1 MNICEMCGAANGE
14 LETECRICGH
24 PLATLTE
31 PVATAA
37 AQPQQNAAITE
48 RPAPVDDSPSLQV
61 SSFRQPTQ
69 TGAPPMLGN
78 PHQADLV
85 HVEPEPKRA
94 LPSFM
99 QEGGRAHAAAPEPVE
114 LISAND
120 LPDWIRQ
127 IAEADAA
134 KAAAEAAEAAHAAT
148 AEVAAPKRPLPGD
161 VPAAGPSTSWLSK
174 SSTAQEPADPW
185 TTTEE
190 PTAAWGAADSAA
202 PQQAPYPTISPTS
215 WTPSSYED
223 PGAGKKSRFGRSP
236 RASSSGEPVYKNR
249 IVQLAVLVLLLAL
262 LAAMVL

>member
-1 MNICEMCGAANGE
+1 MCGAANGE
-14 LETECRICGH
+14 LETKCRICGH
-24 PLATLTE
+24 PVATQTE

-37 AQPQQNAAITE
+37 AQPQQSAAFTE
-48 RPAPVDDSPSLQV
+48 RPAPFDDSPSLQV

-78 PHQADLV
+78 AHQADPV
-85 HVEPEPKRA
+85 HVEPEPKPT

-99 QEGGRAHAAAPEPVE
+99 QEGGRVHAAAPEPVE

-134 KAAAEAAEAAHAAT
+134 KAAAEAAEATHAAA
-148 AEVAAPKRPLPGD
+148 AEVGAPKRPLPGD

-174 SSTAQEPADPW
+174 TSTAQEPADPW
-185 TTTEE
+185 ATTEE
-190 PTAAWGAADSAA
+190 PTAAWGATDSVAQH
-202 PQQAPYPTISPTS
+202 QQAPYPTISPTS
-215 WTPSSYED
+215 WTPSAYGD
-223 PGAGKKSRFGRSP
+223 TGTGKKGRFGRSQ